1 MMPVTEQ
8 YLRTSSGFHARCLR
22 HLPLLLGIVV
32 ATPAEP
38 QSRSGSEVVY
48 VTDAERLFVRATGRY
63 ERGEYERALKDYV
76 KLSEM
81 RPNQRT
87 TAGLLMMSMAQVK
100 LEHYDDALA
109 TARRLDREYPN
120 SRYGPDARLVAGD
133 CYYHLRRYYEAA
145 EKYGRLLAT
154 PAPLELQ
161 ASAAERLA
169 GVVKNSTIT
178 AEAQD
183 LTRLQMGETR
193 MRDALLYG
201 EARWYMRLG
210 WGDQARVALEQY
222 IERVPNGIFIPMAR
236 RSLQMADASAARRAE
251 SPTREVVA
259 VGEPGLKAL
268 EQLRSEE
275 PSSRLVYP
283 SPEAEFVGF
292 KPSLGVLLPLS
303 GPDGHYGSEIL
314 AGIRL
319 ANVDAGDLFD
329 LVEVDTGWDYPTV
342 QSQSGSERL
351 KIVQSEGS
359 KLVRNLHGVRRL
371 AEDQDVVAIIGPI
384 FSTSAVVAA
393 AIAENAGVPLITP
406 LAQQSG
412 LDSLGDFIFQLSMVS
427 EVQARALAEYSTLVL
442 GMETLVVLA
451 PLTDYG
457 WSFTQSFTET
467 AEANGGR
474 VVTAEWYV
482 PEETTDFKNQFLAI
496 RQVGFSLMAPPE
508 PPDTLA
514 VLDALSLVVVDAA
527 FEGEQAFVELLESGL
542 VDAEMEEPD
551 STEIFID
558 TIDAIAVIVESFEDA
573 RRIAPQLTFFR
584 FDTQMLGN
592 DIWYEPEAIRQMS
605 RPDREHLRGCIFVS
619 GRREASAAERDF
631 TDRFR
636 TGYGTDPLYA
646 GFGYDAVSIVAAGWH
661 QQHQSRRSMR
671 EWLAALRDYD
681 GASGRIGFSPGR
693 RVNDELSLLKIA
705 SDGRLM
711 PLLIDDLPDMSVP
724 EDDLPAL
731 DMLDSG
737 TEFVDRDSLFLED

>member
-1 MMPVTEQ
+1 MMPATEQ
-8 YLRTSSGFHARCLR
+8 YLSTPAAFFARCLR
-22 HLPLLLGIVV
+22 RLPLLPLLPLLLGMVV

-38 QSRSGSEVVY
+38 QSRSASEVVY

-100 LEHYDDALA
+100 LEQYNDALA
-109 TARRLDREYPN
+109 TARRLDLEYPN
-120 SRYGPDARLVAGD
+120 SRYEPDARLVAGD

-145 EKYGRLLAT
+145 AQYGRLLAT
-154 PAPLELQ
+154 AAPLELQ
-161 ASAAERLA
+161 AAAAERLA

-183 LTRLQMGETR
+183 LIRLQVGQTR

-236 RSLQMADASAARRAE
+236 RNLQMAAASPARRAE
-251 SPTREVVA
+251 SPTREVDA
-259 VGEPGLKAL
+259 VGEPGLRERL
-268 EQLRSEE
+268 ELLRSKE
-275 PSSRLVYP
+275 PSPRLVYP
-283 SPEAEFVGF
+283 RSHAEPAGS
-292 KPSLGVLLPLS
+292 KPRLGVLLPLS

-319 ANVDAGDLFD
+319 ANEDAGDLFD
-329 LVEVDTGWDYPTV
+329 LVEVDTGREYPTV
-342 QSQSGSERL
+342 QTQNGSERL

-371 AEDQDVVAIIGPI
+371 AQDQDVVAIIGPI

-393 AIAENAGVPLITP
+393 AIAQSAGVPLIAP

-457 WSFTQSFTET
+457 WSFAQSFKET

-496 RQVGFSLMAPPE
+496 RQMGFSLMAPPG
-508 PPDTLA
+508 PPDSPA
-514 VLDALSLVVVDAA
+514 VLDSLSLVVVDAA
-527 FEGEQAFVELLESGL
+527 FEGEQAFVGLLESGL
-542 VDAEMEEPD
+542 VDAATEEPD
-551 STEIFID
+551 SAEIFID

-573 RRIAPQLTFFR
+573 KRIAPQLTFFR
-584 FDTQMLGN
+584 FESSQ
-592 DIWYEPEAIRQMS
+592 R
-605 RPDREHLRGCIFVS
+605 
-619 GRREASAAERDF
+619 
-631 TDRFR
+631 R
-636 TGYGTDPLYA
+636 TG
-646 GFGYDAVSIVAAGWH
+646 
-661 QQHQSRRSMR
+661 
-671 EWLAALRDYD
+671 AAL
-681 GASGRIGFSPGR
+681 GGG
-693 RVNDELSLLKIA
+693 
-705 SDGRLM
+705 
-711 PLLIDDLPDMSVP
+711 
-724 EDDLPAL
+724 
-731 DMLDSG
+731 
-737 TEFVDRDSLFLED
+737 